1 MFFSDFEKLSEI
13 SNKQRINISERTKSI
28 LLSDMNVFHIDKES
42 VSTIKADAGNLPS
55 YIVNH
60 IFRCYRNIAHA
71 SIEQT
76 LASEKNELINVLE
89 EMDEA
94 QRKKAVECLL
104 KKRREELKT
113 ESSVRKARKGFS
125 FTFNV
130 DNENIE
136 YLKSE
141 YLKSKEAQGEKNFYK
156 DFYDD
161 NVGSY
166 IKTVLEEYADLP
178 YVEREKIFCTDV
190 LKTINADLNEEKA
203 KVIKLHLYSKT
214 NVNGKLQ
221 ETIVYMEPYG
231 VRKDSESLYNY
242 VVGMTKRNTE
252 DSKWSVG
259 AIRLTSIRKCECLS
273 SDATISEKDRKKI
286 ESKIKTQGVQYLSAG
301 GEIQKI
307 IVLLDWTG
315 EKMYNRML
323 HLRPM
328 YINKNRLDEHD
339 DKTFKFK
346 FEFECTLSQ
355 AEFYFFKFGHHAKII
370 EPKELAELF
379 RQKYISAAEQYEK
392 EQET

>member
-1 MFFSDFEKLSEI
+1 MIFSHLEPLYEDDLI
-13 SNKQRINISERTKSI
+13 SNKQRINISERTKAI

-42 VSTIKADAGNLPS
+42 VSTIKADAGNLS
-55 YIVNH
+55 SNVINH
-60 IFRCYRNIAHA
+60 IFRCYRSIAHA
-71 SIEQT
+71 SIKQT
-76 LASEKNELINVLE
+76 LASEKAELIKVLKK
-89 EMDEA
+89 MDDAE
-94 QRKKAVECLL
+94 QKEIAVECLL
-104 KKRREELKT
+104 KKRREELET

-136 YLKSE
+136 YLKTDDVQSE
-141 YLKSKEAQGEKNFYK
+141 S
-156 DFYDD
+156 DFYED

-178 YVEREKIFCTDV
+178 FVEREKIFCIDI

-221 ETIVYMEPYG
+221 ETIVYMKPYG
-231 VRKDSESLYNY
+231 VRRDSESLYNY
-242 VVGMTKRNTE
+242 VVGMMKRNMQ
-252 DSKWSVG
+252 DSEWSVG

-273 SDATISEKDRKKI
+273 NNAIISKEYRKQIEAEIEKR
-286 ESKIKTQGVQYLSAG
+286 GVQYLSDK

-307 IVLLDWTG
+307 TVLLDWTG

-328 YINKNRLDEHD
+328 YITKNKLDEPD
-339 DKTFKFK
+339 DKTFKF
-346 FEFECTLSQ
+346 EVECTLSQ

-379 RQKYISAAEQYEK
+379 RQKYFSAAEQYEK